1 MRTRRTEPPPR
12 TPEEREAA
20 RAERQRRRAA
30 RRGEVVPPPAAPFE
44 PDLGIE
50 TGVQAV
56 AAEAP
61 ITSRRARNTAIFS
74 VLTGLSRVAGLVR
87 EIVAR
92 SYFGTSGAMSAFTL
106 AFQVPNLIRALLR
119 VRAGVQRAAGEP
131 APARGAAAG
140 QRARRPAPRGADRAL
155 ARVHPDRANAHAL
168 VHRRR
173 VHAGPRRPRRRAEP
187 GAVPDRRAAR
197 PQRPRRRR
205 PERPRALHDPG
216 ARAARVEPRDHRW

>member
-20 RAERQRRRAA
+20 RAERERIRAA
-30 RRGEVVPPPAAPFE
+30 RRGGDVPPRPAQFE

-74 VLTGLSRVAGLVR
+74 VLTGLSRVAGLAR

-106 AFQVPNLIRALLR
+106 AFQVPNLIRAL
-119 VRAGVQRAAGEP
+119 VADAALSS
-131 APARGAAAG
+131 AF
-140 QRARRPAPRGADRAL
+140 
-155 ARVHPDRANAHAL
+155 
-168 VHRRR
+168 
-173 VHAGPRRPRRRAEP
+173 
-187 GAVPDRRAAR
+187 VPVFSELLE
-197 PQRPRRRR
+197 QRRRR
-205 PERPRALHDPG
+205 EAMQLAAALAGLLLVVLGTLTLLFTG
-216 ARAARVEPRDHRW
+216 AESTPLLDDLTVGLSRVLFPIVVLLGLNGLVVGILNAHEHFTI